1 MVTESCGEGGV
12 GSYCSVGTKFV
23 FGWQKN
29 FEIVVTVAQHQV
41 IDATELYT
49 HKMIK
54 MVPKRAISLP
64 RM

>member
-1 MVTESCGEGGV
+1 M
-12 GSYCSVGTKFV
+12 GTKFV